1 MSSHA
6 LGWRHENAPRFRYK
20 IPDHNQ
26 YAPRCHRPLSL
37 LRFLL
42 MPSRPPVVVVTPDFP
57 ENDQRLAT
65 IRRLA
70 WLLDRSIPIGGGRRI
85 GLDPLIG
92 LIPGLGDW
100 LGALI
105 SIFVVYQAIR
115 LGLPLPVLVRMGLN
129 IGIEALVGAV
139 PVLGDLF
146 DAAWQANHRN
156 LKLVERH
163 YVPGRR
169 PRSVRGLLIA
179 FAVVVVLF
187 LAALAALTVAV
198 VSLVWRLVS
207 AL

>member
-1 MSSHA
+1 M
-6 LGWRHENAPRFRYK
+6 
-20 IPDHNQ
+20 
-26 YAPRCHRPLSL
+26 
-37 LRFLL
+37 
-42 MPSRPPVVVVTPDFP
+42 
-57 ENDQRLAT
+57 
-65 IRRLA
+65 
-70 WLLDRSIPIGGGRRI
+70 
-85 GLDPLIG
+85 
-92 LIPGLGDW
+92 
-100 LGALI
+100 
-105 SIFVVYQAIR
+105 IR
-115 LGLPLPVLVRMGLN
+115 LPR
-129 IGIEALVGAV
+129 GIEEVAQHGNRPDKGL
-139 PVLGDLF
+139 